1 MLVTAIILLIAAAA
15 VFFLSPVVLS
25 FGRWQ
30 SRRPSLALTAWLTAL
45 IGGLLLSVAAVIALI
60 AGALDVQ
67 RGDAGPQVLVP
78 WIAGWVAL
86 FAAGITLAVVLSASE
101 DFGRRLRAEAQV
113 LRSRWTDW
121 YVDSPFRIV
130 TVDDDEPYACSLAG
144 RPPEVYLSTG
154 MRALLDDGA
163 CAAIIAHEKS
173 HVARRHNFVLRV
185 AAVNSAC
192 LPPRLAVSRR
202 FRTSVL
208 TLVEMVADDDAV
220 RATSAKSVRNAL
232 HALSRDR
239 KDPALRLRSLRIERI
254 HLIVG

>member
-1 MLVTAIILLIAAAA
+1 MAIVLLVSAAA
-15 VFFLSPVVLS
+15 VFFVSPIALSS
-25 FGRWQ
+25 GRWQ
-30 SRRPSLALTAWLTAL
+30 SKQPRLALYSWLAAL
-45 IGGLLLSVAAVIALI
+45 AAGLVLSAAAIAVLI
-60 AGALDVQ
+60 VGALEADQ
-67 RGDAGPQVLVP
+67 ANAGPQAIVP
-78 WIAGWVAL
+78 WVIGWVAL
-86 FAAGITLAVVLSASE
+86 GAAGAIVALVLSAAD
-101 DFGRRLRAEAQV
+101 DFGHRVKSQAQA
-113 LRSRWTDW
+113 LRSRWAGW
-121 YVDSPFRIV
+121 YVDPPFRIV